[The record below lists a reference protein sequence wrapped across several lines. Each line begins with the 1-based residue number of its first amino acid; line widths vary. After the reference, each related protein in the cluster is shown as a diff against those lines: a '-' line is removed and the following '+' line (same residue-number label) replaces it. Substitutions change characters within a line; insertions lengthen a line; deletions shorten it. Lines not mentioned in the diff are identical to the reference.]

1 MPVLLF
7 VMNLSLIFI
16 IWLGNIQSVAGNTD
30 VGDVVAVINYALRIA
45 MSISMFTFLTMAF
58 SRMKASA
65 GRIAE
70 VLEVDENLVD
80 NKHASL
86 ETKINKGKIEFND
99 VSFTYPGYEKPIL
112 KHITF
117 TVNPREKLAIIGATG
132 SGKTT

>member
-58 SRMKASA
+58 SLMKASA
-65 GRIAE
+65 CRIAE
-70 VLEVDENLVD
+70 VLEVDLDLVD
-80 NKHASL
+80 HKDFSL
-86 ETKINKGKIEFND
+86 VTKINKGKIEIND
-99 VSFTYPGYEKPIL
+99 VSFTYLNYQ
-112 KHITF
+112 
-117 TVNPREKLAIIGATG
+117 
-132 SGKTT
+132 